1 MLHPLTSLL
10 HAYTSILNGAGP
22 SPGTISASQCR
33 RPGSLVLIIQ
43 RYVFKQLLVAILF
56 SVGGILFVLVPALLV
71 STVHKIGAAGLGA
84 LTGYLPLVFA
94 DLVPYILPLGFLL
107 AVVTTFG
114 RLAADREWT
123 AIRSA
128 GINPAKLLTPCLLIA
143 VVFVGAT
150 NWLAAELA
158 PSWKLRQRTYRREAL
173 ENAVKLLSPGRTDVQ
188 FPGFFL
194 SAARR
199 DPDRPV
205 FYQAHI
211 SVLQHGD
218 SEEDGKD
225 LWMYAD
231 KVSFEFDGPL
241 LVASFTDAR
250 AIQGGT
256 EGGFENTSVIFD
268 LDAMLDSKPYNPN
281 RPKYLKSSEITRR
294 LENNEVA
301 EEEIGEYDYEV
312 NRRRALSATYLLF
325 LLLGIPT
332 GIRLRSST
340 QLAAFGAAI
349 AYAMVYYVLSLQL
362 ARQLFQSGA
371 LSGAVAPWII
381 NIVGGVIGVIACA
394 RVIRK

>member
-1 MLHPLTSLL
+1 M
-10 HAYTSILNGAGP
+10 
-22 SPGTISASQCR
+22 
-33 RPGSLVLIIQ
+33 IIQ
-43 RYVFKQLLVAILF
+43 RYVFKQLLIAFLF

-71 STVHKIGAAGLGA
+71 STVSKVGAAGLGA
-84 LTGYLPLVFA
+84 LTGYLPLVFS

-107 AVVTTFG
+107 AVVTTFS

-128 GINPAKLLTPCLLIA
+128 GINPGKLLTPCLIVAAAL
-143 VVFVGAT
+143 VGGT
-150 NWLAAELA
+150 DWLTSELA
-158 PSWKLRQRTYRREAL
+158 PHWKLRQRTYRREAL

-211 SVLQHGD
+211 SILQRGD
-218 SEEDGKD
+218 ENEAERDI
-225 LWMYAD
+225 WMYAD
-231 KVSFEFDGPL
+231 KVSFKFEGKL
-241 LVASFTDAR
+241 LVASFTNAR

-256 EGGFENTSVIFD
+256 EGIVAATVFTFD

-281 RPKYLKSSEITRR
+281 RSKYLTSSEITRR
-294 LENNEVA
+294 LENGEVPQA
-301 EEEIGEYDYEV
+301 EIGEFRFEV

-332 GIRLRSST
+332 GVRLRSST

-362 ARQLFQSGA
+362 ANQLFVSGA
-371 LSGAVAPWII
+371 LSPELAPWVI
-381 NIVGGVIGVIACA
+381 NLIGGVLGIYFCA
-394 RVIRK
+394 KEIRR